1 MISKLLT
8 KVASGIMT
16 VGMPGNTRRIDYA
29 GTRDSKSAP
38 APAAPKP
45 APKPAPAKANKAQP
59 VASPAKPTPKPAKAT
74 TAPLTLSLGPAN
86 VMPIPNGFSMPS
98 EGVDLS
104 LPTKALTV
112 GAPIELPAPAAAPV
126 AAPATAKPDA
136 AASTARSKARERL
149 VRNTNAKRRANVAS
163 EYTPAGRR
171 AMYDKANYVHSHAR
185 AALVDPTRAS
195 VRDLPRDANTY
206 MSSLF
211 GMMSDPHYRAEH
223 RARTQSAPAKPTP
236 KPAKATTAPLTLTLP
251 GQYDPIMPIPNG
263 FSMPSEG
270 IDLSLPTKALEPQP
284 MLSVR
289 DGKLINAPVAAPVVP
304 PAPKPADKP
313 VAAPAVATPRQL
325 NINDITEEDMRKY
338 RKYTGASDMNSE
350 MDRWKTLQAMQGNM
364 NASNRDYRMAKRRGE
379 IK

>member
-45 APKPAPAKANKAQP
+45 AHKPAPAKANNAQP
-59 VASPAKPTPKPAKAT
+59 VASPAKPTPKPT
-74 TAPLTLSLGPAN
+74 
-86 VMPIPNGFSMPS
+86 
-98 EGVDLS
+98 
-104 LPTKALTV
+104 
-112 GAPIELPAPAAAPV
+112 
-126 AAPATAKPDA
+126 
-136 AASTARSKARERL
+136 
-149 VRNTNAKRRANVAS
+149 
-163 EYTPAGRR
+163 
-171 AMYDKANYVHSHAR
+171 
-185 AALVDPTRAS
+185 
-195 VRDLPRDANTY
+195 
-206 MSSLF
+206 
-211 GMMSDPHYRAEH
+211 
-223 RARTQSAPAKPTP
+223 
-236 KPAKATTAPLTLTLP
+236 KATTAPLTLTLP

-270 IDLSLPTKALEPQP
+270 VDLSLPTKALEPQP

-289 DGKLINAPVAAPVVP
+289 DGKLINAPVAAPVAAPVVP